1 MDLKARKDMV
11 EPELNELSIGKQCQL
26 LGLNRST
33 YYYKPAGFTDE
44 DLEIMKIIDETY
56 TMHPY
61 YGTRRMAKFLQGVGF
76 TVGRTGVRRYYRI
89 IGIEAIYPKMNLSKR
104 NMAHKVYPYLL
115 KGLKIVKPN
124 QVWSADITYI
134 RLQHGFIYLVA
145 IIDWYSRY
153 ILSWRV
159 SITLESE
166 FCVSALEEAL
176 EKYGKPE
183 IFNTDQGVQFTSLN
197 FTKVLTDNGIRISMD
212 GRGRALDNI
221 FIERFWRSLKQEK
234 IYRIVLA
241 TVKEAKDNISDYM
254 EFYNN
259 HRMHQSLDYKKPRE
273 IYSCSSR
280 AVMLELQAFD
290 DKDLVGGEQR
300 TATTK
305 HSFKEGASISQPPR
319 YPIGS

>member
-1 MDLKARKDMV
+1 MDLKARKDLI
-11 EPELNELSIGKQCQL
+11 EPRLAELTIAKQCQL
-26 LGLNRST
+26 LNMNRST

-61 YGTRRMAKFLQGVGF
+61 YGTRRMAKFLQGIGF
-76 TVGRTGVRRYYRI
+76 VVGRKGVRRYYRI
-89 IGIEAIYPKMNLSKR
+89 MGLEAIYPKMNLSKR

-115 KGLKIVKPN
+115 KGLKIIRPN

-134 RLQHGFIYLVA
+134 RLQHGFVYLVA

-166 FCVSALEEAL
+166 FCVEALEEAL
-176 EKYGKPE
+176 SKYGKPE

-197 FTKVLTDNGIRISMD
+197 FTKVLIGNGIRISMD

-234 IYRIVLA
+234 IYRIALM
-241 TVKEAKDNISDYM
+241 TVKEAKDNISNYM

-273 IYSCSSR
+273 IYLGSID
-280 AVMLELQAFD
+280 AVISGLQAFD
-290 DKDLVGGEQR
+290 DTDLAGGEQC
-300 TATTK
+300 TATTE
-305 HSFKEGASISQPPR
+305 HSCKEGLHCQTPR
-319 YPIGS
+319 YLR